1 MVLHPAVKY
10 LIMHVCNEGGHIMEE
25 VSQQPERRRKKV
37 KLAPWELA
45 LRRYW
50 PPVRLVLAGIII
62 LLILVL
68 IVSAIIGI
76 FI

>member
-1 MVLHPAVKY
+1 
-10 LIMHVCNEGGHIMEE
+10 MEE
-25 VSQQPERRRKKV
+25 VCQQPERRRKKV

>member
-1 MVLHPAVKY
+1 
-10 LIMHVCNEGGHIMEE
+10 MEE
-25 VSQQPERRRKKV
+25 EIQQPIRRRKKV
-37 KLAPWELA
+37 KLAPWEIA

-50 PPVRLVLAGIII
+50 PPIRLVLALIIV
-62 LLILVL
+62 LLVLVL